1 MWPFNSSKDKRKN
14 IEYTPQIK
22 RELHDLEEEIK
33 RIPLTALPS
42 KLSSYERRVADLK
55 EQNYN
60 VGMSEYFAE
69 TYRNKLRKD
78 KR

>member
-1 MWPFNSSKDKRKN
+1 MWPFTKKDKRKN

-33 RIPLTALPS
+33 RIPITALPA

-55 EQNYN
+55 SQNYN

-69 TYRNKLRKD
+69 TYRNRLEKNK
-78 KR
+78 K